1 MPYRNMTPEIKY
13 KHLESERNSAIDS
26 VKSAASDLEY
36 LNKESLKG
44 FDNYY
49 DKILFYSAGAFSFT
63 LALVN
68 IVAQQ
73 DKVGALTKSSFIIPN
88 VFWLYASW
96 VCYLFVCALIIWN
109 KKLHAVYL
117 GFVGMGRYA
126 EKVKDLRKTEVAL
139 LSFPTVQLFSATGST
154 DAIEKL
160 TENAQMIK
168 SKEKENKEKADFY
181 YKLKMRIATI
191 SECLALIATALLMLF
206 SILVTQAFIW
216 N

>member
-88 VFWLYASW
+88 
-96 VCYLFVCALIIWN
+96 
-109 KKLHAVYL
+109 
-117 GFVGMGRYA
+117 
-126 EKVKDLRKTEVAL
+126 EVAL
-139 LSFPTVQLFSATGST
+139 TETKESIAMGKNFESNRGKLPWPVAKGTV
-154 DAIEKL
+154 
-160 TENAQMIK
+160 TEG
-168 SKEKENKEKADFY
+168 
-181 YKLKMRIATI
+181 
-191 SECLALIATALLMLF
+191 
-206 SILVTQAFIW
+206 
-216 N
+216 